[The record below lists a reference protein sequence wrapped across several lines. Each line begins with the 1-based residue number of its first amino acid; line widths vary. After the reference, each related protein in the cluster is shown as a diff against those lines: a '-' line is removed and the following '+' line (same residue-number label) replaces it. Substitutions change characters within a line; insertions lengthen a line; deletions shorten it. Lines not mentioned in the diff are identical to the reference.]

1 MPVILYEVRDHI
13 AFITINRP
21 EVMNALN
28 REAWEGLAHAWERVR
43 DDPEVRS
50 AIVTGAGDK
59 AFSAGADL
67 KEMARLDAETGQGE
81 ATSRRWSDAL
91 TAVEVW
97 KPIIAAINGYCLAGG
112 MEFALMCDFRI
123 AAEHATFA
131 LTEVTIG
138 GIPGTGGAQRLVRLV
153 PFTHALELLMVGDRI
168 SAQEAFRIGLVN
180 QVVPQSQLMPRA
192 EALARR
198 LNRNA
203 PLSVQAVKEAA
214 YRGLEMSLP
223 QGLRMEGLLLEK
235 LQHTEDN
242 REGPRAFVEKRP
254 PVFKGR

>member
-1 MPVILYEVRDHI
+1 MPAILFEVRDHI

-21 EVMNALN
+21 QVMNALN
-28 REAWEGLAHAWERVR
+28 REAWEGLGHAWERVR
-43 DDPEVRS
+43 DDPDVLS
-50 AIVTGAGDK
+50 AVVTGSGDK

-91 TAVEVW
+91 NATEVW
-97 KPIIAAINGYCLAGG
+97 KPIIAAVNGYCLAGG
-112 MEFALMCDFRI
+112 MELALICDFRI

-131 LTEVTIG
+131 VTEVTIG
-138 GIPGTGGAQRLVRLV
+138 GIPGTGGTQRLVRLI
-153 PFTHALELLMVGDRI
+153 PFTQALELLMVGDRI
-168 SAQEAFRIGLVN
+168 TAQEAYRMGLVN
-180 QVVPQSQLMPRA
+180 RVVPQTQLMPTA

-203 PLSVQAVKEAA
+203 SLSVQAVKEAA
-214 YRGLEMSLP
+214 YKGSQMNME
-223 QGLRMEGLLLEK
+223 QGLRLEALLLGK

-242 REGPRAFVEKRP
+242 REGPRAFVEKRL